1 MADLQEAVVSEG
13 GGSADDREP
22 NAVGQPAD
30 QGYENSNISRLEGSD
45 PPLAGEE
52 ISGGECDVISLD
64 DGSVSE
70 DGPGAVDGVNI
81 VANPP
86 TCEREDRV
94 GAVDIRPTDA
104 REVQA
109 EAGSTTA
116 VDSVNAPESRAATS
130 DAEEEEEEAAAS
142 KTHAGPPEVSCAP
155 DPRITGEPSSK
166 PRSSP
171 AVSVPRD
178 ARRDPGPAGPGEDG
192 PDREIGVDPGSS
204 PSDADA
210 AAAGT
215 GQTKS
220 AEDQAAGKEKYPIY
234 HIKWLKWKGES
245 TAIITQNENG
255 PCPLLAIM
263 NVLLLSW
270 KIRFPAGIEIIT
282 AEQLME
288 CLGDFILETVPKEF
302 SEDQRLNYEQN
313 VGDAIMIMHKLQT
326 GLDVNVRFTGVT
338 DFEYTPECIVFDLLV
353 IPLYHGWLVDPQNT
367 DVVKAVGK
375 CSYNQLVEKIISSK
389 NSQSSEEVTTG
400 IIAEQFLDNTATQLT
415 YHGLCEVNKN
425 IKEGELC
432 VFFRNNHFSTI
443 YKHKGQLYLLVTDQG
458 FLREDKVVW
467 ESLQNVD
474 GDGNFFDAN
483 FGLRPPSEPST
494 TFVSSNNQEQ
504 IDQQEQGVVTTAP
517 AVSDLEFA
525 KQLQEEENIRAAQFY
540 QDQERQQQPR
550 RQQPSP
556 SSVARP
562 AVESVAGAATGP
574 AATPGPL
581 LGPTSGGDRR
591 SRKQDEK
598 RCRIL

>member
-1 MADLQEAVVSEG
+1 MGCNGMQQDSTVSEKKLH
-13 GGSADDREP
+13 
-22 NAVGQPAD
+22 VF
-30 QGYENSNISRLEGSD
+30 
-45 PPLAGEE
+45 
-52 ISGGECDVISLD
+52 
-64 DGSVSE
+64 
-70 DGPGAVDGVNI
+70 VDGQTDD
-81 VANPP
+81 APP
-86 TCEREDRV
+86 HKLP
-94 GAVDIRPTDA
+94 G
-104 REVQA
+104 
-109 EAGSTTA
+109 TTF
-116 VDSVNAPESRAATS
+116 
-130 DAEEEEEEAAAS
+130 
-142 KTHAGPPEVSCAP
+142 
-155 DPRITGEPSSK
+155 
-166 PRSSP
+166 
-171 AVSVPRD
+171 
-178 ARRDPGPAGPGEDG
+178 
-192 PDREIGVDPGSS
+192 
-204 PSDADA
+204 
-210 AAAGT
+210 
-215 GQTKS
+215 Q
-220 AEDQAAGKEKYPIY
+220 
-234 HIKWLKWKGES
+234 
-245 TAIITQNENG
+245 
-255 PCPLLAIM
+255 
-263 NVLLLSW
+263 
-270 KIRFPAGIEIIT
+270 IRFPAGIEIIT

-288 CLGDFILETVPKEF
+288 CLGDFILESVPKEF

-313 VGDAIMIMHKLQT
+313 IGDAIMIMHKLQT

-415 YHGLCEVNKN
+415 YHGLCEVNNN

-504 IDQQEQGVVTTAP
+504 IDQDYLVALSLQQEQGGVTTAP

-556 SSVARP
+556 STLARP
-562 AVESVAGAATGP
+562 AAESIAGAATAP
-574 AATPGPL
+574 AATPAPV
-581 LGPTSGGDRR
+581 PTGVDRR
-591 SRKQDEK
+591 SRKQEEK
-598 RCRIL
+598 RCGIL

>member
-270 KIRFPAGIEIIT
+270 K
-282 AEQLME
+282 
-288 CLGDFILETVPKEF
+288 
-302 SEDQRLNYEQN
+302 
-313 VGDAIMIMHKLQT
+313 
-326 GLDVNVRFTGVT
+326 
-338 DFEYTPECIVFDLLV
+338 
-353 IPLYHGWLVDPQNT
+353 NT

-504 IDQQEQGVVTTAP
+504 IDQDYLVALSLQQEQGVVTTAP